1 MSVRPGPATEYREE
15 INMASSR
22 ASLVAEVLWELKR
35 ADKVATYSSIATR
48 AGFSAGTGG
57 RTMKT
62 CLKTVRR
69 DWPHLHWWRAI
80 NDDGCIK
87 KGGEQEKQL
96 QALGLE
102 IAAAK
107 EDTAKVDLDN
117 AVVMNWN
124 DETASA

>member
-1 MSVRPGPATEYREE
+1 
-15 INMASSR
+15 MASSR

-35 ADKVATYSSIATR
+35 ADKVATYSAIAAR

-80 NDDGCIK
+80 NDDGQVK
-87 KGGEQEKQL
+87 KGGEQQKQL
-96 QALGLE
+96 EALGLE
-102 IAAAK
+102 VNDGSKADVA
-107 EDTAKVDLDN
+107 TVDLKSDH
-117 AVVMNWN
+117 VMDWS
-124 DETASA
+124 DAGETAASAAE

>member
-1 MSVRPGPATEYREE
+1 
-15 INMASSR
+15 MASSR

-35 ADKVATYSSIATR
+35 MDKVATYSAIAAR

-80 NDDGCIK
+80 SDDGAIK
-87 KGGEQEKQL
+87 RGGEQEKQL
-96 QALGLE
+96 QSLGL
-102 IAAAK
+102 
-107 EDTAKVDLDN
+107 
-117 AVVMNWN
+117 AVSSDGKAETSRVELNHQLVMSW
-124 DETASA
+124 DEAGSEVETAGRA